1 MKDIIAVI
9 KDSSAA
15 LKDVALV
22 ACLAAVLLFPDW
34 TKAYLRTMGLTS
46 LETPFGSI
54 PLAES
59 QMREGTAAL
68 TALDGVRREVQPGS
82 DAARAVDMAVRSLQA
97 ATLRAQEAVAAVQ
110 PAALPSS
117 GWMYLGTSNSQR
129 TDWKAGT
136 TQTVIVPYASL
147 HADRMIQTLT
157 DVNLREDRPSPD
169 GNFSR
174 VIRVV
179 RIGQEVRILEIDATR
194 PADPANPGTSG
205 YRVWAKV
212 DVAPSQGVKR

>member
-34 TKAYLRTMGLTS
+34 TKASLNSMGLTS
-46 LETPFGSI
+46 LETPLGTFK
-54 PLAES
+54 LAES
-59 QMREGTAAL
+59 QVRENMALL

-82 DAARAVDMAVRSLQA
+82 DAARAVDLAVRSVQA
-97 ATLRAQEAVAAVQ
+97 ATVRAQEAVAAVQ

-136 TQTVIVPYASL
+136 TQTVIAPYASL
-147 HADRMIQTLT
+147 QTDKMVQTLT
-157 DVNLREDRPSPD
+157 DVNLREDRPSPNGD
-169 GNFSR
+169 LSR

-179 RIGQEVRILEIDATR
+179 RIGQEVRILEIDAAR
-194 PADPANPGTSG
+194 SADPANPDTSG

-212 DVAPSQGVKR
+212 DVAPNLGVER